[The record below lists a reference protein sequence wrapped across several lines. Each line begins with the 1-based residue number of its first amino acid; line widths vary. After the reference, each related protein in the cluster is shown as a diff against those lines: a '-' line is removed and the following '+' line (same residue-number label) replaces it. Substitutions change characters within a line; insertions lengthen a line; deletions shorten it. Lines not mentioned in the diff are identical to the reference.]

1 MDLTWNSR
9 LSNNLPYQNGISDHS
24 KPLKILYAG
33 LRYDYGKPQRGYSY
47 EYINFYQSLANMRG
61 VEVKEFA
68 LDVALREVGRDEV
81 NRRLLTM
88 VDAEQPDLCFFV
100 LFTDE
105 IKKSTIRAISQS
117 GKTITANW
125 FCDDHWRFE
134 SFSKFYAPELNWIVT
149 TDIQSVEKYHRL
161 GCRNVIHS
169 QWAINHF
176 SSNQIETPLQH
187 EVTFIGQVHS
197 RRKAIVSNLI
207 RQGFRI
213 ECWGRGWR
221 NGRVS
226 EEEMRQIFSR
236 SKINLNF
243 SESSVAFS
251 WKPIAKIFF
260 KRRANDAILLNK
272 PSEMRGGMKS
282 LFLNRRPQIKGR
294 IFEVPGNGGFLLTQ
308 YADRLE
314 DFYELGK
321 EVAVFEDQRELVE
334 KIRYYLAHDTE
345 RETVR
350 RAGYERTI
358 RDHTFEKRFE
368 VIFRT
373 IGV

>member
-1 MDLTWNSR
+1 
-9 LSNNLPYQNGISDHS
+9 
-24 KPLKILYAG
+24 
-33 LRYDYGKPQRGYSY
+33 
-47 EYINFYQSLANMRG
+47 MRG
-61 VEVKEFA
+61 VEAKEFA

-117 GKTITANW
+117 GKTITTNW

-169 QWAINHF
+169 QWAFNHF
-176 SSNQIETPLQH
+176 SSNPIETPLQH

-197 RRKAIVSNLI
+197 RRKAIVSDLI
-207 RQGFRI
+207 RQGFQI

-272 PSEMRGGMKS
+272 PSEMWGGMKS

-314 DFYELGK
+314 NFYELGK

-334 KIRYYLAHDTE
+334 KIRYYRTHDTE
-345 RETVR
+345 RETIR
-350 RAGYERTI
+350 HAGYERTI

-373 IGV
+373 IGVWR